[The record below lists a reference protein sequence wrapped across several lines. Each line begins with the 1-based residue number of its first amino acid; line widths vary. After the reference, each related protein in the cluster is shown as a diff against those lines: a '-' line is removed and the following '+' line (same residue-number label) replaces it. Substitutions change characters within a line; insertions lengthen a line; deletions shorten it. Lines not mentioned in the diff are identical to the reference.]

1 MQEYHYGSLQL
12 GQYQHLVVGGFDSP
26 THSK

>member
-12 GQYQHLVVGGFDSP
+12 GQYQHLVAGGFDSP